1 MTLDELLL
9 EWSYRSEKGYP
20 SLDNP
25 SDISILKQILE
36 QLELPSN
43 TVIKSLKEASLNPGE
58 LKKDRIGNIKEPGIR
73 VQLFLDKIERGDEFE
88 MIDGTKLTINKEK
101 SQDAIERL
109 EQYLVSYQDNLSGL
123 VFYDD
128 NETPHDLKS
137 FKKTEEFGSS
147 KGAGGGSDETRLQ
160 ETAHAYGCAIGYYVN
175 NDSITSEDLN
185 QENFEQAAPHVDA
198 DASTEEVINFLN
210 EKPQWSDS
218 IVKSVNSIIKTFPN
232 NNFKV
237 HRGSEQVQRIYNSW
251 SKVAK
256 KEGDLKMGDDKW
268 NPADI
273 WLISN
278 DLIDHDWSG
287 NLEVLNGQI
296 SNFYADNKLIGIS
309 LKQIPKNR
317 EPKIVV
323 QNDPEIPKENIYK
336 FNDFDASIKS
346 SNIEIKYIDSSKEE
360 NSDENAGTL
369 MLKNFNVDS
378 GWCAEISG
386 KAARGGKACHGG
398 INDILKLN
406 KIDLLPTSKDVK
418 TAFQTDDED
427 YYNKFY
433 YLFDRFLENISKED
447 FKQLY
452 DKSELSWRTAKYM
465 GLEFL
470 EKIYNNT
477 ELADEIIN
485 DIMRYAASSTK
496 ASSQHIKF
504 Y

>member
-20 SLDNP
+20 SMDNP
-25 SDISILKQILE
+25 SDISTLKQILE
-36 QLELPSN
+36 KLKLPSDKI
-43 TVIKSLKEASLNPGE
+43 IKALKEASLNPNE
-58 LKKDRIGNIKEPGIR
+58 LRKDRIGKTKEPGIR
-73 VQLFLDKIERGDEFE
+73 AQVFLNKIESGDEFE
-88 MIDGTKLTINKEK
+88 MVDGSKLIVNKEK
-101 SQDAIERL
+101 SQEAVERL
-109 EQYLVSYQDNLSGL
+109 EQYLTNFQDNLTGL

-128 NETPHDLKS
+128 NETPHALDS

-147 KGAGGGSDETRLQ
+147 TGAGGGSDETRLQ

-175 NDSITSEDLN
+175 NGPITSEDLN
-185 QENFEQAAPHVDA
+185 QENFEQAASHVDA
-198 DASTEEVINFLN
+198 DASIEEVINFLK
-210 EKPQWSDS
+210 EKPQWPIS
-218 IVKSVNSIIKTFPN
+218 ISKSVNSIIKTFPN

-237 HRGSEQVQRIYNSW
+237 HRGSQQVEIIYKAW
-251 SKVAK
+251 SEVAK
-256 KEGDLKMGDDKW
+256 KEGNLKMGDDKW

-278 DLIDHDWSG
+278 DLIGHDWSG

-317 EPKIVV
+317 EPKITV

-346 SNIEIKYIDSSKEE
+346 SNVEIKYTDSSKEE
-360 NSDENAGTL
+360 GSDESAGTL
-369 MLKNFNVDS
+369 TLKNFNVDS

-386 KAARGGKACHGG
+386 KAARGGKACLGG
-398 INDILKLN
+398 VNDVLKLN
-406 KIDLLPTSKDVK
+406 GIETLPTSKDVK
-418 TAFQTDDED
+418 KAFQIDDEN
-427 YYNKFY
+427 YYDKFY

-447 FKQLY
+447 FKKLY
-452 DKSELSWRTAKYM
+452 EKSDLGWRTAKYL

-470 EKIYNNT
+470 EKVYDNMDS
-477 ELADEIIN
+477 ADEVIN

>member
-9 EWSYRSEKGYP
+9 EWSYKSEKGYP
-20 SLDNP
+20 LLDSP

-36 QLELPSN
+36 KLDLPSS
-43 TVIKSLKEASLNPGE
+43 TIIKSLKEASLNPSE
-58 LKKDRIGNIKEPGIR
+58 LRKDRIGKIKEPGIR
-73 VQLFLDKIERGDEFE
+73 VQVVLDKIEGGSEFE
-88 MIDGTKLTINKEK
+88 MVDGTKLIINKEK
-101 SQDAIERL
+101 SQEAIERL
-109 EQYLVSYQDNLSGL
+109 EQYLINFQDNLTGL

-128 NETPHDLKS
+128 NETPYALDS

-147 KGAGGGSDETRLQ
+147 KGAGGGTDETRLQ
-160 ETAHAYGCAIGYYVN
+160 ETAHAYGCAVAYYIN
-175 NDSITSEDLN
+175 NSSITSDDLN
-185 QENFEQAAPHVDA
+185 NENFEQVASYVDA
-198 DASTEEVINFLN
+198 DASIEEVINFLN
-210 EKPQWSDS
+210 ESPKWKDS
-218 IVKSVNSIIKTFPN
+218 ISKSVNSIIKTFPN
-232 NNFKV
+232 NNFKI
-237 HRGSEQVQRIYNSW
+237 HRGSEQVDRIYNAW
-251 SKVAK
+251 SEVAK
-256 KEGDLKMGDDKW
+256 KEGNLKMANDKW

-278 DLIDHDWSG
+278 DLKNHDWSG

-317 EPKIVV
+317 EPKAVI

-336 FNDFDASIKS
+336 FNDFDASVKS
-346 SNIEIKYIDSSKEE
+346 ANIEIKYIDTTKED
-360 NSDENAGTL
+360 SDENAGTL

-398 INDILKLN
+398 INDVLKLN
-406 KIDLLPTSKDVK
+406 NIETLPTSKDVK
-418 TAFQTDDED
+418 KAFQIDDKN
-427 YYNKFY
+427 YYEKFY
-433 YLFDRFLENISKED
+433 YLFDRFMENISKED
-447 FKQLY
+447 FKKLY
-452 DKSELSWRTAKYM
+452 DTSELSWRTAKYM

-470 EKIYNNT
+470 EKIYDNADS
-477 ELADEIIN
+477 ADEVIN
-485 DIMRYAASSTK
+485 DVMRYAASSTK